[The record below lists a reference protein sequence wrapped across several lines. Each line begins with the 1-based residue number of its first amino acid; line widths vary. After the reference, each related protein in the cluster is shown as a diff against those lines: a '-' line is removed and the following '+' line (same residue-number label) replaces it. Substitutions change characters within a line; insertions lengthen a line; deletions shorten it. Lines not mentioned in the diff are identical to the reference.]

1 VDLLE
6 PTLFSAPDGLG
17 PVGDP
22 LGRCYTP
29 MPLAEAIVAS
39 LPDRT
44 GPITIVEPSVGG
56 GAFARALRRRYSDA
70 LVIGVDID
78 PAAEGLAACHAS
90 KVGDWPTI
98 ARYWDRLRPCYGP
111 VDIIAGNPPFGR
123 AVGLDVTIA
132 HVHACL
138 DVAEIVSLL
147 LPLPYLCG
155 SEFDVVWKRQRPF
168 VVHRVRARPWPTR
181 LREVAVFEWRRGST
195 TTQVVDLAGWP

>member
-1 VDLLE
+1 MDLE
-6 PTLFSAPDGLG
+6 PTLFAAPDGLG

-39 LPDRT
+39 LPALSR
-44 GPITIVEPSVGG
+44 PLIVEPSVGG
-56 GAFARALRRRYSDA
+56 GAYARALRRRYPDGR
-70 LVIGVDID
+70 VVGIDID
-78 PAAEGLAACHAS
+78 PTAEGLDACHERH
-90 KVGDWPTI
+90 VGDWPTL
-98 ARYWDRLRPCYGP
+98 ARYWDRLPGLGL
-111 VDIIAGNPPFGR
+111 VDLIAGNPPFGR

-138 DVAEIVSLL
+138 DVAEVVSLL

-155 SEFDVVWKRQRPF
+155 SEFDVVWKRQRPCL
-168 VVHRVRARPWPTR
+168 VHRVRARPWPTR